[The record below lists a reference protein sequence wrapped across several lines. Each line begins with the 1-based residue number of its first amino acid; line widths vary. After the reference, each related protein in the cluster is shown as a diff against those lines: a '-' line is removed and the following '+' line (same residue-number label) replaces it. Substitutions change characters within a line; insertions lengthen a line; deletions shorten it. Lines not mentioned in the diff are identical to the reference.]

1 MRRMST
7 ERPARSELIAAIVK
21 AGSLKETAAVLGVSR
36 MTLYRWCRDLKI
48 DVRRG
53 VVVEE
58 AA

>member
-7 ERPARSELIAAIVK
+7 ERPARSDLIAAIVK
-21 AGSLKETAAVLGVSR
+21 AGSLKETAAALGVSR

-53 VVVEE
+53 VVIEE